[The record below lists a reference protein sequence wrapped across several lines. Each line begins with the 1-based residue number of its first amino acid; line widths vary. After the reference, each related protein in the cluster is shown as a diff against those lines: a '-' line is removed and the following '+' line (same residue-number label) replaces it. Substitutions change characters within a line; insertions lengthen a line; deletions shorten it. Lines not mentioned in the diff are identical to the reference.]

1 MTLEQHRAHL
11 FNLLSPPTT
20 WHWWPHVEHR
30 AYELAA
36 DAPEFAGLPEMV
48 KTEFERVRQSAKQK
62 QSGLA

>member
-30 AYELAA
+30 AAQLAA
-36 DAPEFAGLPEMV
+36 DSELAQLPEMV
-48 KTEFERVRQSAKQK
+48 KSEFERLRQSAKQK
-62 QSGLA
+62 PNGLA

>member
-30 AYELAA
+30 AAQLAA
-36 DAPEFAGLPEMV
+36 DSELAQLPEMV
-48 KTEFERVRQSAKQK
+48 KSEFERLRQNAKQK
-62 QSGLA
+62 PNGLA